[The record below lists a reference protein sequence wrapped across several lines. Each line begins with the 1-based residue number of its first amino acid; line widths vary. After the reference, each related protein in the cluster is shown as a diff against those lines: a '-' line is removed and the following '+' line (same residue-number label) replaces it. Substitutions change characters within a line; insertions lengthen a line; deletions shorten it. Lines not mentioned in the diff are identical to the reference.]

1 MSLFGADKSAPY
13 QKLNQ
18 ERRILLERLEN
29 ILQSNNL
36 EEGFN
41 LLTKREKDIITLY
54 YLDGYIDREIA
65 SHYKVTREN
74 IYKLRKN
81 GLNKLKKNRNI

>member
-1 MSLFGADKSAPY
+1 MD
-13 QKLNQ
+13 
-18 ERRILLERLEN
+18 RLEN
-29 ILQSNNL
+29 ILQNNHL

-54 YLDGYIDREIA
+54 YLEGYIDREIA

-81 GLNKLKKNRNI
+81 GLNKLKKNKNI